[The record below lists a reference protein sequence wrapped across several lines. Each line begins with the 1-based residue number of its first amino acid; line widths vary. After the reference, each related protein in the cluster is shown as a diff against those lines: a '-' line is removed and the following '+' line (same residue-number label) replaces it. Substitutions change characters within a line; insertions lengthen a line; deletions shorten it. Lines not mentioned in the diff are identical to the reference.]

1 MDLLRYTPRW
11 LQAVYPFLYRQ
22 LVGHLPSCWALGYRL
37 LDLAWLHPLYQPWR
51 RCWNLLVARRFL
63 AWVETVQPDL
73 MVATHFF
80 SADVLA
86 AIKRRGRCAARLI
99 VVITDLYPHRMWLVG
114 EPDAIVVGSEGTRT
128 LCQHRGVPP
137 DRLHVLGIPISARF
151 SGRADR
157 EATAARLGL
166 DPTRRTLLV
175 ASGGMGVGPMGRM
188 VDRLLRLPALRD
200 QPTQLLV
207 VCGQNASLVARLQRL
222 SRGAPFPV
230 HIFGF
235 VDHMD
240 ELMNVSDL
248 FVTKPGGLTVMEAL
262 AVGLPMVFYGAIP
275 GQEQL
280 NADYVVHRGAAVE
293 AKRLEEAL
301 QMVPQLLNDPGRLK
315 TMRAQAQALGTPM
328 AASRFVQEF
337 IGSAPHGER

>member
-1 MDLLRYTPRW
+1 MDLLRYAPRW
-11 LQAVYPFLYRQ
+11 LQAAYPFLYRQ
-22 LVGHLPSCWALGYRL
+22 LVGYLPSCWAAGYRL
-37 LDLAWLHPLYQPWR
+37 LDQAWVYPLYQPWR

-80 SADVLA
+80 SADVMA

-99 VVITDLYPHRMWLVG
+99 VVITDLFPHRMWLVG
-114 EPDAIVVGSEGTRT
+114 EPDAIVVGSELTRT
-128 LCQHRGVPP
+128 LCQRRGVPP
-137 DRLHVLGIPISARF
+137 DRLHVLGIPIRARF
-151 SGRADR
+151 EGRAGR
-157 EATAARLGL
+157 EAMAARLGL
-166 DPTRRTLLV
+166 DPMRRTLLV

-188 VDRLLRLPALRD
+188 VGRLLHLPALRAD
-200 QPTQLLV
+200 QAQLLV

-235 VDHMD
+235 VENMD
-240 ELMNVSDL
+240 ELMKVSDL

-280 NADYVVHRGAAVE
+280 NAAYVVQHGAAVE
-293 AKRLEEAL
+293 AKRLEEVL
-301 QMVPQLLNDPGRLK
+301 QVVPQLLNDPARLE
-315 TMRAQAQALGTPM
+315 TMRARAETFGSPM
-328 AASRFVQEF
+328 AATRFAKQFV
-337 IGSAPHGER
+337 GSDPRG